1 VSCDNRRFLRVPAGN
16 GNPKGIVRLDGQR
29 TLSCEVLSKSLGGYG
44 LGVPIDSAAAFPPGR
59 ILVLEI
65 DDLVV
70 QVKVS
75 QAVLDPDDDRYLIG
89 LERIAELEDKL
100 AQQSQIS
107 WLSALWPARHGLGGQ
122 SNMLRDLVLATLFCL
137 SLLLFTC
144 LPKFT
149 ESKAKKKTRT
159 ASSTSTF
166 SFPWSWPAARSY
178 IPKLPTPESIEA
190 GLTIPAGGIGIPAAP
205 GGTSAGTP
213 AGTSAAPA
221 VASGAA
227 PAAPPK

>member
-16 GNPKGIVRLDGQR
+16 GHPKGLVRLEAQR
-29 TLSCEVLSKSLGGYG
+29 TLSCEVLNKSMGGYG

-59 ILVLEI
+59 ILVLEV

-75 QAVLDPDDDRYLIG
+75 HAVLDPDEDRYLIG

-159 ASSTSTF
+159 TSSTSMF
-166 SFPWSWPAARSY
+166 SFPWTWRAARSY
-178 IPKLPTPESIEA
+178 IPKEVL
-190 GLTIPAGGIGIPAAP
+190 PAGVETGLPAPDGA
-205 GGTSAGTP
+205 AGTAAAP

-221 VASGAA
+221 AATSA
-227 PAAPPK
+227 PATAPPK